1 MVPYV
6 IPAKEDPRS
15 DADTPLQ
22 ELGGVNDLLF
32 FSGIGLSLLAAPV
45 GGRGRLRNH
54 VIVERRER
62 EREGK

>member
-15 DADTPLQ
+15 DGDTPLQ

-32 FSGIGLSLLAAPV
+32 SGNDLSLHSTKVEVDSGTASSS
-45 GGRGRLRNH
+45 GGVRG
-54 VIVERRER
+54 
-62 EREGK
+62 